1 MNRGRRSWAMRRT
14 KILRASRFQQN
25 RPRRADGN
33 VRKGRID
40 VVGVDKL
47 DRLVAQLISEFERHS
62 TALLATSREIDS
74 SESNPAGDCRCIILL
89 QSPNFERSVGDG
101 ILRSGLGITEFLGCF
116 GEAVAPC
123 ILLSAQSL
131 TFMTAG
137 NAPEQFLT
145 ESLTNIVQIAYNDR
159 CSRC

>member
-1 MNRGRRSWAMRRT
+1 MRRT
-14 KILRASRFQQN
+14 KILRASRFS
-25 RPRRADGN
+25 RTGLDELMAN

-47 DRLVAQLISEFERHS
+47 DRIGRSLRQLAQLISEFERHS
-62 TALLATSREIDS
+62 TALVATSREIDT
-74 SESNPAGDCRCIILL
+74 SESNRAGDCRCIFLL

-101 ILRSGLGITEFLGCF
+101 ILRSGPGITEFLGCF

-131 TFMTAG
+131 TFMTTG

>member
-1 MNRGRRSWAMRRT
+1 MRRT
-14 KILRASRFQQN
+14 KILRASRFS
-25 RPRRADGN
+25 RTGLDELMAN
-33 VRKGRID
+33 VRKDRID

-47 DRLVAQLISEFERHS
+47 DRLGRSLRQLAQLISEFERHS
-62 TALLATSREIDS
+62 TALVATSREIDT
-74 SESNPAGDCRCIILL
+74 SESNPAGDCRCIFLL

-116 GEAVAPC
+116 GEAAAPC

-131 TFMTAG
+131 TFMAAG

-145 ESLTNIVQIAYNDR
+145 ENLTNIVQIAYNDR
-159 CSRC
+159 CSRS

>member
-1 MNRGRRSWAMRRT
+1 MRRT
-14 KILRASRFQQN
+14 KILRASRFS
-25 RPRRADGN
+25 RTGLDELMAN

-47 DRLVAQLISEFERHS
+47 DRLGRSLQQLAQLISEFERYS
-62 TALLATSREIDS
+62 TVLVATSREIDT
-74 SESNPAGDCRCIILL
+74 SESNPAGDCRCIFLL

-116 GEAVAPC
+116 GEAVASC

-131 TFMTAG
+131 TFMTTG
-137 NAPEQFLT
+137 NAPEQF
-145 ESLTNIVQIAYNDR
+145 
-159 CSRC
+159 